1 MDLLPSINSELI
13 FEFICDISIFNTAK
27 LIINDKNILN
37 RVMQNM
43 ENDSANEVN
52 TLYPSVMS
60 NAIHSQQNS
69 TRATSRIFFY
79 MNNA

>member
-1 MDLLPSINSELI
+1 MELLTSINSELT
-13 FEFICDISIFNTAK
+13 FEFICDISIFNTTK
-27 LIINDKNILN
+27 LIINDENVLN

-43 ENDSANEVN
+43 ENDSANEVS

-69 TRATSRIFFY
+69 TRATSMIFFT
-79 MNNA
+79 